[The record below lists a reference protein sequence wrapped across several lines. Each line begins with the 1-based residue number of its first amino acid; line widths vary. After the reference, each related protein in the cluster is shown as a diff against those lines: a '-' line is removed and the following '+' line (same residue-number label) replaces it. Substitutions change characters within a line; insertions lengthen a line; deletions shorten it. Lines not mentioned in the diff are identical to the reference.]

1 MRAWMLRGLRTGIVA
16 TKYPR
21 TRPDTASRTVPR
33 IDPTLLQRAD
43 CVRLAEV
50 CPTAALSCLAEPAET
65 KLVLDYGKC
74 ICCGLCAEGVSAAVT
89 MSHDFELA
97 AHDRRDLR
105 TEYVFREADRGQ

>member
-21 TRPDTASRTVPR
+21 IRLDTASRTVPR

-43 CVRLAEV
+43 CTLLAEV
-50 CPTAALSCLAEPAET
+50 CPTDALSCHTERDEMT
-65 KLVLDYGKC
+65 LVLDYGAC